1 MENSS
6 NEKINNQPD
15 KYKTRKKRKT
25 RKFSRR
31 NFLKFV
37 GALTAI
43 GAGGYTAFKHFGPQI
58 WGNEGVREI
67 ENTARELLA
76 NGQERYLRQ
85 LITADT
91 DTCRTIMWQSDNA
104 MTNPMIEYRKSEG
117 MFNDILNVPAQ
128 NANFS
133 DDGYDYIQYR
143 ADITGLEPDTKYEF
157 RIADENGSG
166 SWHSMTTGGKTDFK
180 MLIFPDS
187 QSSTYDDWENVAQ
200 NAIKANPDAALFTVM
215 GDLVDN
221 GEDSSQWRAWFN
233 SLDGIINTIPF
244 APVMGN
250 HDTYDRNWQFRTPV
264 AYLGYFHHPD
274 NGSSQFNQY
283 YYSFDYGD
291 VHFAVLNTQ
300 SYELGYYD
308 SGELVHEQQRW
319 LRRDMNASNKK
330 WKIVLMHRDILMY
343 RINGRSDRP
352 EGFDDEGIQF
362 MPLFEDLGVDIVFTA
377 HLHTYRNRGHLYNF
391 DSSDHGPIYILT
403 GIAGN
408 VRYPNLWVNHA
419 LDKYVAPQPET
430 DNYLTMDVTTN
441 SINVKCF
448 LPDGTLLDETVLN
461 K

>member
-6 NEKINNQPD
+6 DNKNIKIKN
-15 KYKTRKKRKT
+15 KK

-31 NFLKFV
+31 NFLKFT
-37 GALTAI
+37 GALTAL
-43 GAGGYTAFKHFGPQI
+43 GAGGYSLYKYVISNVLPQTF
-58 WGNEGVREI
+58 GNEAVREI

-85 LITADT
+85 LITSDT
-91 DTCRTIMWQSDNA
+91 ETCRTIMWQSDTA
-104 MTNPMIEYRKSEG
+104 MTNPVVEYKKAAG
-117 MFNDILNVPAQ
+117 MFSDTVSVPAIS
-128 NANFS
+128 ADFS

-143 ADITGLEPDTKYEF
+143 ADITGLEPDTEYKF
-157 RIADENGSG
+157 CISDDNGSG
-166 SWHSMTTGGKTDFK
+166 SWHPMKTGGKTDFQ

-187 QSSTYDDWENVAQ
+187 QSSTYEDWENVAQ
-200 NAIKANPDAALFTVM
+200 SAIKRHPDAQLFTVM

-233 SLDGIINTIPF
+233 SLEGIIDTIPL

-250 HDTYDRNWQFRTPV
+250 HDTYTREWTFRTPV

-274 NGSSQFNQY
+274 NGSDEFNQY

-300 SYELGYYD
+300 SYELGCYE
-308 SGELVHEQQRW
+308 SGTLVHEQQRW
-319 LRRDMNASNKK
+319 LRRDMNNSNKK

-352 EGFDDEGIQF
+352 EGFDDEGLQF
-362 MPLFEDLGVDIVFTA
+362 MPLFEELGVDIVFTA

-391 DSSDHGPIYILT
+391 DSSDHGPLYILT

-408 VRYPNLWVNHA
+408 VRYPNLWVDHA
-419 LDKYVAPQPET
+419 LDKVVAPQPET
-430 DNYLTMDVTTN
+430 DNYLTMDVTAD
-441 SINVKCF
+441 SITVKCF
-448 LPDGTLLDETVLN
+448 LPDGTQLDEEVVT